1 MVSSYLLYLLSP
13 TQALGTVLNWTL
25 YGVLM
30 TQFCRSFIKFL
41 GVVLPI
47 RLSHTKDIYTYNFP
61 DDGRRFK
68 YLSMCALD
76 MLCSSH

>member
-1 MVSSYLLYLLSP
+1 
-13 TQALGTVLNWTL
+13 
-25 YGVLM
+25 M